1 MISYLKG
8 KVILS
13 SGSSLI
19 LETGGVGY
27 KMFCS
32 KNYSGE
38 KEFYIHEVI
47 REDCHDLYGF
57 EKYDDLILFEKL
69 VSVNGIGPKAG
80 LNIMSSA
87 SSEEIQNAI
96 VGGNVDFFLSISGI
110 GKKAAA
116 KIILELKSKL
126 SSLDDL
132 NILEKMDQSDGIMDA
147 LISLGYKK
155 VEIAH
160 ILHRIPKEIIKSE
173 ERIRWCLKNIK

>member
-8 KVILS
+8 KIILS
-13 SGSSLI
+13 SGNSLI

-27 KMFCS
+27 KIFCS
-32 KNYSGE
+32 KKYGGE

-57 EKYDDLILFEKL
+57 EKYDNLILFEKL
-69 VSVNGIGPKAG
+69 ISVNGIGPKAG
-80 LNIMSSA
+80 INIMSSA
-87 SSEEIQNAI
+87 SFEEIQNAI
-96 VGGNVDFFLSISGI
+96 VSGNVDFFLSISGI

-126 SSLDDL
+126 SDL
-132 NILEKMDQSDGIMDA
+132 KDTGIIEKMDHSDEIMDA
-147 LISLGYKK
+147 LLSLGYKK
-155 VEIAH
+155 VEVARV
-160 ILHRIPKEIIKSE
+160 LSRIPKEIASSE

>member
-1 MISYLKG
+1 MIAYLKG
-8 KVILS
+8 KIILS
-13 SGSSLI
+13 GGNSLI
-19 LETGGVGY
+19 LETGGVGF
-27 KMFCS
+27 KIFCT
-32 KNYSGE
+32 KNYDGE

-57 EKYDDLILFEKL
+57 EKYDELILFEKL
-69 VSVNGIGPKAG
+69 ISVNGIGPKAG

-87 SSEEIQNAI
+87 SINEIQNAI

-126 SSLDDL
+126 SGLEDSG
-132 NILEKMDQSDGIMDA
+132 ILEKMDQSDEIMDA
-147 LISLGYKK
+147 LLSLGYKK
-155 VEIAH
+155 VEVARV
-160 ILHRIPKEIIKSE
+160 LSRIPKGLVESE